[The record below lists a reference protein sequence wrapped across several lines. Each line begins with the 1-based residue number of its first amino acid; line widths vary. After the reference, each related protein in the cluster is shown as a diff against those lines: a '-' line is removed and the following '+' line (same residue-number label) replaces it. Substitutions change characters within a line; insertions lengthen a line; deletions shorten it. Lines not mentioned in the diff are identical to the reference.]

1 MKLST
6 RARYAVRLMLEVAR
20 RGTEAEPVSMR
31 SIAATTGIS
40 KAYLDQI
47 TIPLRG
53 MRLLRGRA
61 GRSGGYA
68 LGKPAN
74 QITVREIV
82 EAAIGPVDLVE
93 CVGEPEFCP
102 RAKGCETRIIWA
114 LMAHRVRAVLDEY
127 TLADLVDP
135 KFLEGA
141 RRQMNEPFVPTS
153 ALRAHARTRGTPPWK
168 QACGPLDDVPPAS
181 ERQPVKRG
189 RQAARL
195 LRKGLVSG

>member
-20 RGTEAEPVSMR
+20 RGAGDEPISMR
-31 SIAATTGIS
+31 TIAMTTGIS

-53 MRLLRGRA
+53 VRLLRGRA
-61 GRSGGYA
+61 GRAGGYT

-74 QITVREIV
+74 EITVREVV

-102 RAKGCETRIIWA
+102 RAPGCETRIVWA
-114 LMAHRVRAVLDEY
+114 LMAHRIRSVLEEY
-127 TLADLVDP
+127 TIADLIDP
-135 KFLEGA
+135 QFLDDTK
-141 RRQMNEPFVPTS
+141 QKLSEPFVPAE

-181 ERQPVKRG
+181 ERQPAR
-189 RQAARL
+189 RRTAARGS
-195 LRKGLVSG
+195 RKTLVSG